1 MEDITD
7 RDYSH
12 AQKVFKEV
20 CTDIGEYH
28 DLYVQSDTFLLVDA
42 FEKFRN
48 KCIEICELD
57 PIYFM
62 SAPGLAWQACLKK
75 AEVKLEL
82 ITDYDMILMIEKGIR
97 SVIWQAT
104 HSMLA
109 NNKYMNNYDK
119 NSESSYIEY
128 LDANNLYG

>member
-1 MEDITD
+1 M
-7 RDYSH
+7 
-12 AQKVFKEV
+12 FKEV

-28 DLYVQSDTFLLVDA
+28 DLYVQSDTVLLVDA

-48 KCIEICELD
+48 KCIEICELV

-82 ITDYDMILMIEKGIR
+82 ITDYDMLLM
-97 SVIWQAT
+97 V
-104 HSMLA
+104 
-109 NNKYMNNYDK
+109 
-119 NSESSYIEY
+119 
-128 LDANNLYG
+128 